1 MKIIILGAGRIGSSL
16 AIGLA
21 QENNEITLVDLEE
34 GNLSNIGN
42 RVDLRTICGN
52 GAHPNILQQAGA
64 EDADML
70 VALTRSDEVNMIACQ
85 VAYSLFNTPQR
96 IARVR
101 ASEYLTQGNLFMTE
115 ALPIDVLISP
125 EQIAAR
131 NVERLIRRPGALQV
145 LEFANGLAQLAVVRI
160 SPGAPAAGRNLLD
173 LHHSVPD
180 VQLHVA
186 AVYRDQQA
194 LMKPEPEL
202 RLKAHDEIFVLTR
215 TDQLNDVVEKLRA
228 QPGQSR
234 HVVIAG
240 GGNVGHGVAAR
251 LESDCRVKVIE
262 HDEHRARYLSE
273 QLTRAT
279 VLQGDATDDKLL
291 LDENILDMDVFC
303 ALTNNEE
310 ANILS
315 AMQAKRMGVAT
326 TIALINRPSY
336 VDLIERS
343 IDIAVSPQQ
352 ATLSE
357 LLTHIR
363 RGDVLAV
370 HSLRRGR
377 AEALEAKAHH
387 TAAAIGQPIGKLN
400 LPTSIDI
407 AALVRNG
414 EMILPS
420 TLTTIQP
427 DDHVILFISDK
438 RCLKDVER
446 LFQVSATFF

>member
-34 GNLSNIGN
+34 RNLRHVGS
-42 RVDLRTICGN
+42 RVDLRTLCGN

-64 EDADML
+64 EDAYML
-70 VALTRSDEVNMIACQ
+70 VALTKSDEVNMIACQ

-101 ASEYLTQGNLFMTE
+101 AAEYLTQGNLFMTE

-145 LEFANGLAQLAVVRI
+145 LEFADGLAQLAVVRI

-173 LHHSVPD
+173 LQHSLPD

-186 AVYRDQQA
+186 AIYRDQQV
-194 LMKPEPEL
+194 LKPEPEL
-202 RLKAHDEIFVLTR
+202 RLKAHDEIVVLTR
-215 TDQLNDVVEKLRA
+215 TDQLNTVVEKLRA
-228 QPGQSR
+228 QPGRSR
-234 HVVIAG
+234 HILIAG
-240 GGNVGHGVAAR
+240 GGNVGHGIAAQ
-251 LESDCRVKVIE
+251 LESDCHVKVIE
-262 HDEHRARYLSE
+262 HNEYRARYLSE
-273 QLTRAT
+273 QLARTT

-291 LDENILDMDVFC
+291 LDENIRDMDVFC
-303 ALTNNEE
+303 AVTNNEE

-315 AMQAKRMGVAT
+315 AMQAKRMGVST

-336 VDLIERS
+336 IDLIERS

-377 AEALEAKAHH
+377 AEALEAKAHQ
-387 TAAAIGQPIGKLN
+387 TAAAIGQPIGQLN
-400 LPTSIDI
+400 LPTSVDI

-414 EMILPS
+414 EMILPN

-438 RCLKDVER
+438 RYLKDVER

>member
-16 AIGLA
+16 AVGLA
-21 QENNEITLVDLEE
+21 QENSEITLVDLEE
-34 GNLSNIGN
+34 SSLSAVSSH
-42 RVDLRTICGN
+42 VDLRAICGN
-52 GAHPNILQQAGA
+52 GAHPNILRQAGA

-101 ASEYLTQGNLFMTE
+101 ASEYLTQGDLFMTE
-115 ALPIDVLISP
+115 SLPIDVLISP

-131 NVERLIRRPGALQV
+131 NVEQLIRHPGPLQV
-145 LEFANGLAQLAVVRI
+145 FEFADGLVKLAMVRV
-160 SPGAPAAGRNLLD
+160 SPGAEAAGRSLLD
-173 LHHSVPD
+173 LRHSLPD
-180 VQLHVA
+180 IQLRVA
-186 AVYRDQQA
+186 AVYRDQR
-194 LMKPEPEL
+194 LLKPEPEL
-202 RLKAHDEIFVLTR
+202 RLKAHDEIFVLAR
-215 TDQLNDVVEKLRA
+215 AEQLGAVVKKLRVRV
-228 QPGQSR
+228 GRSR
-234 HVVIAG
+234 HIVIAG

-251 LESDCRVKVIE
+251 LESVCHVKIIE

-273 QLTRAT
+273 QLSRAT
-279 VLQGDATDDKLL
+279 VLQGNATDDKLL
-291 LDENILDMDVFC
+291 LDENIRDMDVFC

-315 AMQAKRMGVAT
+315 AMQAKRMGAST
-326 TIALINRPSY
+326 TIALIDRPIY
-336 VDLIERS
+336 LDLIERS

-363 RGDVLAV
+363 QGDVLAV

-377 AEALEAKAHH
+377 AEALEAKAHR
-387 TAAAIGQPIGKLN
+387 TAAAIGKPIGELD
-400 LPTSIDI
+400 LPAGAAII
-407 AALVRNG
+407 ALVRGG
-414 EMILPS
+414 EMILPNALS
-420 TLTTIQP
+420 AIQP
-427 DDHVILFISDK
+427 DDRVILFISDK
-438 RCLKDVER
+438 RYLKDVER

>member
-34 GNLSNIGN
+34 RNLHDISG
-42 RVDLRTICGN
+42 RVDLRTLCGN
-52 GAHPNILQQAGA
+52 GAHPNILEQAGA
-64 EDADML
+64 KDADML

-85 VAYSLFNTPQR
+85 VAYSLFNTPRR

-101 ASEYLTQGNLFMTE
+101 ASEYLSQGSLFMTQ

-125 EQIAAR
+125 EQIASR
-131 NVERLIRRPGALQV
+131 NVERLVRRPGALQV
-145 LEFANGLAQLAVVRI
+145 LEFADGLVQLATVRV

-173 LHHSVPD
+173 LHHSLPNT
-180 VQLHVA
+180 QLHVT
-186 AVYRDQQA
+186 AVYRDQQI
-194 LMKPEPEL
+194 LKPDPEL
-202 RLKAHDEIFVLTR
+202 RLKAHDEILVLTR
-215 TDQLNDVVEKLRA
+215 TDQLNAVIEKLR
-228 QPGQSR
+228 GQLNLSR
-234 HVVIAG
+234 HVFIAG

-251 LESDCRVKVIE
+251 LEKDCHVKVVE
-262 HDEHRARYLSE
+262 CDEFRARYLSE
-273 QLTRAT
+273 QLKRAT

-291 LDENILDMDVFC
+291 LDENIRDMDVFC

-315 AMQAKRMGVAT
+315 AMQARRMGVST

-336 VDLIERS
+336 IDLIERS

-377 AEALEAKAHH
+377 AEALEAKAHR
-387 TAAAIGQPIGKLN
+387 TAAVIGKPIRRLD
-400 LPTSIDI
+400 LPTSVDI
-407 AALVRNG
+407 GALVRDG
-414 EMILPS
+414 ELILPDD
-420 TLTTIQP
+420 LTTIQP

-438 RCLKDVER
+438 RYLRDVEQ
-446 LFQVSATFF
+446 LFQVSATLF